1 MKKRLTRK
9 QRKLFFVWGMLALP
23 LLQWLIFFVYV
34 NIDSILMA
42 FQELDLNTG
51 EVSWTFNNFKRFF
64 YEWRALDS
72 MKTAV
77 KNSILAGLN
86 DVVLILLSLL
96 LSYFLYKKI
105 PGRNAFRIIYFLPS
119 VISMVIYTMVYKFMF
134 DTSVGPIN
142 GLLGKLGVT
151 DLPSWFGDTK
161 LAFPL
166 ILIYCLWVGT
176 GYNILIFSA
185 AMESIPEDV
194 IEYSKL
200 EGVGRM
206 RELFQI
212 IIPMIWPTLAVA
224 FLGSI
229 KVIFTLFIQVEL
241 LTEGGPGGSTVTIA
255 YLINSIIKGTNNNL
269 EWGATMGLCFTLIAT
284 PIIILLKRFLD
295 KTGERLGC

>member
-9 QRKLFFVWGMLALP
+9 QRKLFFLWGMLALP

-194 IEYSKL
+194 I
-200 EGVGRM
+200 
-206 RELFQI
+206 
-212 IIPMIWPTLAVA
+212 
-224 FLGSI
+224 
-229 KVIFTLFIQVEL
+229 
-241 LTEGGPGGSTVTIA
+241 
-255 YLINSIIKGTNNNL
+255 
-269 EWGATMGLCFTLIAT
+269 
-284 PIIILLKRFLD
+284 
-295 KTGERLGC
+295 